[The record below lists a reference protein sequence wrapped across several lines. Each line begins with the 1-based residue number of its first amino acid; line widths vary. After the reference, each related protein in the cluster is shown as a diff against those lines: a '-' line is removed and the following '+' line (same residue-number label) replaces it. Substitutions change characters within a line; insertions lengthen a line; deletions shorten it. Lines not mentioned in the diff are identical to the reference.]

1 MISPVSASSRD
12 PLFTPRFL
20 ALWFFAF
27 GVFFVAFQL
36 LPVFPLRI
44 EALGGSKTLSGAYL
58 TVYTLASALAAPL
71 MGTIADRIGRKRMLI
86 LASSLFIAFSLLY
99 AMVTSIPLLLLI
111 GVVHGSLWSGILA
124 SSSAV
129 MTDIIPISRRTQG
142 LAFWGLASTAAIA
155 IAPAVGIEVYHRFG
169 WTGLC
174 FEMAATS
181 AVMALWATRLPSHV
195 PQHDA
200 NPPSLAKAWDWSVI
214 STALSFSTIA
224 IGYGGVTSYTAML
237 ALERSIHP
245 PSLFF
250 SVFAVSIAV
259 IRLTTSHLGDR
270 YGTRAVLFP
279 AFAAIPIAFVILA
292 TAYTRW
298 QLVIAA
304 IVFGIGIGSAFPA
317 FMSFLVSS
325 TDERNR
331 ARTFGSFVLAFDTGI
346 GLGSL
351 AMGAI
356 AERRGLGF
364 AFLVAA
370 GISCLA
376 IPVFAATSKRLAA
389 NGTAVAGDPDHA
401 GT

>member
-1 MISPVSASSRD
+1 MPASPE
-12 PLFTPRFL
+12 PLFTRRFL

-44 EALGGSKTLSGAYL
+44 AALGGSKTIAGAYL
-58 TVYTLASALAAPL
+58 TVYTLASALSAPL

-86 LASSLFIAFSLLY
+86 LASSLFIGFSLLY
-99 AMVTSIPLLLLI
+99 AVITPVAVLLVI
-111 GVVHGSLWSGILA
+111 GIVHGSLWSGILA

-129 MTDIIPISRRTQG
+129 MTDLIPTSRRTQG

-155 IAPAVGIEVYHRFG
+155 IAPAVGIEVYHRLG
-169 WTGLC
+169 WKGLC
-174 FEMAATS
+174 LEMAATS
-181 AVMALWATRLPSHV
+181 AVMALWATRLPAHV
-195 PQHDA
+195 PQHNA
-200 NPPSLAKAWDWSVI
+200 NRPSLAKAWDWSVI

-237 ALERSIHP
+237 ALERNIHP

-250 SVFAVSIAV
+250 TVFAVSIAA
-259 IRLTTSHLGDR
+259 IRLTTSHFGDR

-298 QLVIAA
+298 HLVTAA
-304 IVFGIGIGSAFPA
+304 IVFGIGMGSAFPA

-325 TDERNR
+325 TDEKNR

-351 AMGAI
+351 ATGAI
-356 AERRGLGF
+356 AEQRGLGF

-370 GISCLA
+370 GISCFA
-376 IPVFAATSKRLAA
+376 IPVFAMTSKRLGT
-389 NGTAVAGDPDHA
+389 NGTAVAADSGHA